1 MQDTLHPKEPHGARA
16 TQLAPSAV
24 TASAVGGSLSANHAA
39 NSPRWPS
46 LSDDERLVQRDT
58 LRHWLLA
65 EPLVVGETR
74 PTTLLFAGTDPRCTM
89 DGWTDELCPALR

>member
-24 TASAVGGSLSANHAA
+24 TASAVGGSANHAA

-46 LSDDERLVQRDT
+46 LSDDERLVQRRAVT
-58 LRHWLLA
+58 GSSTSRSSSERLGQPHFCSQ
-65 EPLVVGETR
+65 T
-74 PTTLLFAGTDPRCTM
+74 
-89 DGWTDELCPALR
+89 

>member
-1 MQDTLHPKEPHGARA
+1 MLRTVR
-16 TQLAPSAV
+16 
-24 TASAVGGSLSANHAA
+24 VGRVSPTTSGSSNA
-39 NSPRWPS
+39 
-46 LSDDERLVQRDT
+46 T

-74 PTTLLFAGTDPRCTM
+74 PTTLLFADLVYRSSM